1 MLSIV
6 PTPIGNLGDIT
17 LRALEVLHACDLVA
31 AEDTRHTGILLKHH
45 GISKP
50 QTSLHEHNEAS
61 RSADLIRRMH
71 EGLHVALVSD
81 AGTPAI
87 SDPGSRLIRET
98 RLAGLPIEVLPGPCA
113 AITALV
119 GSGFDT
125 SSFYFGGFLPNKS
138 GKRTRILT
146 EALDLPHTSL
156 FYESPHRILKTLEAL
171 NAIDPACEVCVA
183 RELTKLFEE
192 TLHGT
197 PAQLLEHFHAR
208 PPKGEFCLLLA
219 GREARTKAL
228 LTAGLPCVPDGPHAR
243 A

>member
-61 RSADLIRRMH
+61 RSADLILRMRD
-71 EGLHVALVSD
+71 GLHVALVSD

-87 SDPGSRLIRET
+87 SDPGSRLIRES

-113 AITALV
+113 VITALV

-138 GKRTRILT
+138 GRRTRILT
-146 EALDLPHTSL
+146 EALDLPHTSI

-171 NAIDPACEVCVA
+171 NEIDPECEVCVA
-183 RELTKLFEE
+183 RELTKHFEE
-192 TLHGT
+192 FLRGT
-197 PAQLLEHFHAR
+197 PAHLLAHFQTR
-208 PPKGEFCLLLA
+208 TPKGEICILLA
-219 GREARTKAL
+219 GRDAR
-228 LTAGLPCVPDGPHAR
+228 PR
-243 A
+243 SS

>member
-17 LRALEVLHACDLVA
+17 LRALETLHACDLVA
-31 AEDTRHTGILLKHH
+31 AEDTRHTGILLNHH

-61 RSADLIRRMH
+61 RSADLIHRMRD
-71 EGLHVALVSD
+71 GLHVALVSD

-119 GSGFDT
+119 GAGFDT
-125 SSFYFGGFLPNKS
+125 SAFYFGGFLPNKS
-138 GKRTRILT
+138 GRRSRILT
-146 EALDLPHTSL
+146 EALEMPHTSV
-156 FYESPHRILKTLEAL
+156 FYESPHRILKTLAAL
-171 NAIDPACEVCVA
+171 QVIDPECEICMA
-183 RELTKLFEE
+183 RELTKHFEE
-192 TLHGT
+192 FLRGS
-197 PAQLLEHFHAR
+197 PSELLAHFETR
-208 PPKGEFCLLLA
+208 TPKGEFCLLVA
-219 GREARTKAL
+219 GREARKK
-228 LTAGLPCVPDGPHAR
+228 LPPQ
-243 A
+243 

>member
-61 RSADLIRRMH
+61 RSAELVQRMKD
-71 EGLHVALVSD
+71 GLHVALVSD
-81 AGTPAI
+81 AGTPGI

-98 RLAGLPIEVLPGPCA
+98 RQAGIPIEALPGPCA

-119 GSGFDT
+119 GSGFET

-138 GKRTRILT
+138 GRRARILT
-146 EALDLPHTSL
+146 EALDLPHTSI

-171 NAIDPACEVCVA
+171 KVIDPACEVGVA
-183 RELTKLFEE
+183 RELTKHFEE
-192 TLHGT
+192 FLQGT
-197 PAQLLEHFHAR
+197 PGELLQHFER
-208 PPKGEFCLLLA
+208 KPPKGEFCLLLA
-219 GREARTKAL
+219 GKNTRSKDTNQKEYGRTEKI
-228 LTAGLPCVPDGPHAR
+228 
-243 A
+243 